1 MSPDSRNVKK
11 NWRRRHPFLFWTGLL
26 LLLMGGWRLAHWAV
40 NGPLAG
46 PRIAV
51 VNIEGLLLETDDAV
65 LWLETVRRDPA
76 VQAVV
81 VRINSPGGAVAP
93 SQELYRAVKR
103 TAEAKPL
110 IVSMGAVAASGG
122 YYAALGA
129 REIFANPSTLTAS
142 IGVKVQLPNLEG
154 LLRTIGIAEKTLA
167 SGRLKDAGSPSSPP
181 SPEEE
186 AYFRDL
192 ILDMHEEFISTVIRE
207 RNLPSE
213 QARSLADGRAMTGR
227 QALEAGLVDRLG
239 DYQDALDRAKELGQF
254 PPDAA
259 PDLVTGPEKSRSLVR
274 ELIGILMDIPLDRGI
289 LSAQPVFLY

>member
-1 MSPDSRNVKK
+1 MPTDSRNVKK
-11 NWRRRHPFLFWTGLL
+11 NWRRRHPFLFWTGILL
-26 LLLMGGWRLAHWAV
+26 LLLGGWRLAHWAV
-40 NGPLAG
+40 NGPLAS

-65 LWLETVRRDPA
+65 RWLETVRRDPS

-103 TAEAKPL
+103 AAEAKPL

-154 LLRTIGIAEKTLA
+154 LLQTIGIGEKTLT
-167 SGRLKDAGSPSSPP
+167 SGRLKDAGSLSRPP
-181 SPEEE
+181 SLEEE

-192 ILDMHEEFISTVIRE
+192 ILDMYEEFLSTVIRE
-207 RNLPSE
+207 RDLPPE
-213 QARSLADGRAMTGR
+213 QARALADGRAMTGR

-239 DYQDALDRAKELGQF
+239 DYQDALARAKELGRF
-254 PPDAA
+254 PPKVT
-259 PDLVTGPEKSRSLVR
+259 PDLMVGPEKSRSLLR
-274 ELIGILMDIPLDRGI
+274 EIIGILVDIPLDRG
-289 LSAQPVFLY
+289 LVSTQPAFLY